1 MSALL
6 LYSERCQHCKS
17 LMEFVNSNGQL
28 KQLVK
33 YHDVNR
39 NGVPQQYAKQI
50 TRVPTMLTKNGKI
63 LVGNEIKQ
71 WLTSLLPNELTNWS
85 ITGSSMGT
93 SLDDT
98 EEDEGS
104 FFSLESYGRSLQPAM
119 TQELQDRISK
129 NVNEAYNSNKR

>member
-6 LYSERCQHCKS
+6 LYSERCQHSKS
-17 LMEFVNSNGQL
+17 IIEFVNTNGQF

-33 YHDVNR
+33 FHDVNR
-39 NGVPQQYAKQI
+39 NGIPQQYAKQI

-71 WLTSLLPNELTNWS
+71 WLTSLLPNELTNCS
-85 ITGSSMGT
+85 LTGSCMGT
-93 SLDDT
+93 SIDDT

-104 FFSLESYGRSLQPAM
+104 FFSLDSYGRSIQPAI

-129 NVNEAYNSNKR
+129 NVNDAYNSNKR